1 MTEQELLKK
10 LQQVNGYEDKLA
22 IANGLF
28 NIVAIK
34 EKQIKYL
41 LMQLGGYVMPTQ
53 MNAIIDKLKEI
64 EEEVKNAE
72 LETD

>member
-1 MTEQELLKK
+1 MSA
-10 LQQVNGYEDKLA
+10 EDKLEA
-22 IANGLF
+22 SARRIIQKFRDLELDNIA
-28 NIVAIK
+28 K
-34 EKQIKYL
+34 DRQIKYL

-53 MNAIIDKLKEI
+53 MNGIIDKLKEI